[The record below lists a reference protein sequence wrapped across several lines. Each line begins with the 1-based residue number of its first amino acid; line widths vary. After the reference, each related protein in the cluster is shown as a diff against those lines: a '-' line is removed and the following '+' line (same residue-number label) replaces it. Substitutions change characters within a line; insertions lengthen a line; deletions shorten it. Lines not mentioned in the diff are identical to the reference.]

1 MRLVSLKGAPPP
13 NDECGCNGAPKLDIW
28 IGTLALGRLPKVLVG
43 YEEELGF
50 AMCPKL
56 DDVAANGL
64 ELVAEIA
71 KGYPNRPPEGGARE
85 PKSAP
90 LDAG

>member
-1 MRLVSLKGAPPP
+1 
-13 NDECGCNGAPKLDIW
+13 
-28 IGTLALGRLPKVLVG
+28 VG

-71 KGYPNRPPEGGARE
+71 KG
-85 PKSAP
+85 
-90 LDAG
+90 